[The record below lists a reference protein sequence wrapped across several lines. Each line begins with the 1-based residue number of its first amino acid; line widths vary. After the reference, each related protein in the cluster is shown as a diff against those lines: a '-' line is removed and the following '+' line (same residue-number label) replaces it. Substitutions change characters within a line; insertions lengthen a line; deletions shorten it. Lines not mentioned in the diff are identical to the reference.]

1 MYIVVLIYIAFSPL
15 IESSERLTRLDEGQ
29 GFDALLANVEFW
41 TILSHKEHPPF
52 IEDDQGVL
60 GTNYGNSQPGV
71 RRAGWVLLL
80 TLVQKHKG
88 RL

>member
-1 MYIVVLIYIAFSPL
+1 MVLIYIASSPL
-15 IESSERLTRLDEGQ
+15 IESSGRLTRLDEGQ

-41 TILSHKEHPPF
+41 TILSHAGHPPF
-52 IEDDQGVL
+52 IEDEQEEL

-71 RRAGWVLLL
+71 RRAGWGLLL

>member
-1 MYIVVLIYIAFSPL
+1 MYIVVLIYIASSPV
-15 IESSERLTRLDEGQ
+15 IDSSERLTKLDEGQ
-29 GFDALLANVEFW
+29 GFDALLTNVEFW

-52 IEDDQGVL
+52 IGDEQEVL

-71 RRAGWVLLL
+71 RRAGWGLLL

-88 RL
+88 WL